1 MTAISAASN
10 SEESAQSAHQD
21 DEAQVSDEKS
31 ESVQQDASPKR
42 KAVREASAE
51 VKRQRRSRRV
61 TRPQEDGPAV
71 SGGEAAPES
80 QDPPAAAP
88 VQTQLKSAE
97 LRDEA
102 AAPEKASKPS
112 RPARSRRRRA
122 VSEASEPARV
132 HIDLPEPAAP
142 VAATHTT
149 QEIVI
154 NVPPRSEETTP
165 VKRSR
170 RRRVAVSEPA
180 APPVEG

>member
-1 MTAISAASN
+1 M
-10 SEESAQSAHQD
+10 
-21 DEAQVSDEKS
+21 
-31 ESVQQDASPKR
+31 KR
-42 KAVREASAE
+42 P
-51 VKRQRRSRRV
+51 RRSRRV

-80 QDPPAAAP
+80 EDTPAAAP
-88 VQTQLKSAE
+88 VQTQLQSAA
-97 LRDEA
+97 LRNDA
-102 AAPEKASKPS
+102 STPEKTTQSS

-122 VSEASEPARV
+122 VSEASEPTRV
-132 HIDLPEPAAP
+132 HIDLPEPAVS
-142 VAATHTT
+142 VAATHTA

>member
-1 MTAISAASN
+1 M
-10 SEESAQSAHQD
+10 
-21 DEAQVSDEKS
+21 V
-31 ESVQQDASPKR
+31 
-42 KAVREASAE
+42 
-51 VKRQRRSRRV
+51 
-61 TRPQEDGPAV
+61 
-71 SGGEAAPES
+71 
-80 QDPPAAAP
+80 
-88 VQTQLKSAE
+88 
-97 LRDEA
+97 RDEA
-102 AAPEKASKPS
+102 SAPEKATKPS

-154 NVPPRSEETTP
+154 NVPPRSEETAP

>member
-1 MTAISAASN
+1 M
-10 SEESAQSAHQD
+10 
-21 DEAQVSDEKS
+21 
-31 ESVQQDASPKR
+31 
-42 KAVREASAE
+42 REASAE

-61 TRPQEDGPAV
+61 TRPQEDGPAA
-71 SGGEAAPES
+71 SGGDAAPES
-80 QDPPAAAP
+80 QGTPAAVP
-88 VQTQLKSAE
+88 VQTQPQSAVV
-97 LRDEA
+97 RDEA
-102 AAPEKASKPS
+102 SAPEKATKPS

-154 NVPPRSEETTP
+154 NVPPRSEETAP